1 MNKLWSTA
9 FLVMGINI
17 ILLLLSF
24 IAPGLGIV
32 FGMLV
37 LIAELITGL
46 ALTSNKE
53 SRQKGQGI
61 LLGLGLFI
69 LIGGSVCG
77 IILMNLSIG
86 H

>member
-17 ILLLLSF
+17 GLLLLSF
-24 IAPGLGIV
+24 ASPEAGIV
-32 FGMLV
+32 MGILG
-37 LIAELITGL
+37 LIAELIIGI
-46 ALTSNKE
+46 ALTLNKE

-69 LIGGSVCG
+69 LIGASVCG
-77 IILMNLSIG
+77 IILMNLS
-86 H
+86 